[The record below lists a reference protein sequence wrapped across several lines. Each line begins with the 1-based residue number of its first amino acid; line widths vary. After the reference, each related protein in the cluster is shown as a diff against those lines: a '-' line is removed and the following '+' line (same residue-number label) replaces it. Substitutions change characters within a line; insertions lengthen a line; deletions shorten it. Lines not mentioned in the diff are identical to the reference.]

1 MWLTGDKVRAGK
13 VLESK
18 GKRGRERIGRES
30 GPRSFPPPCNSLFPV
45 YTVSNLCRGKWDV
58 SNADP
63 TARLKNIVEPTVFQ
77 LPSIYFFSILPPPIV
92 AGTRG
97 NSPWNIPPRCLS
109 LLPRGQFLP
118 GESKIRIN
126 EYARRPRTN
135 GGSPRRKAFSLFR
148 ERPPVNRI
156 SSPLPS
162 LLPAIRLG
170 DGEESEH

>member
-58 SNADP
+58 SKAVP

-77 LPSIYFFSILPPPIV
+77 LSSIYFFLH
-92 AGTRG
+92 
-97 NSPWNIPPRCLS
+97 SPAPDCCRYA
-109 LLPRGQFLP
+109 GQFAVEYP
-118 GESKIRIN
+118 PAMFIVTAAREIPAGRI
-126 EYARRPRTN
+126 ED
-135 GGSPRRKAFSLFR
+135 S
-148 ERPPVNRI
+148 
-156 SSPLPS
+156 
-162 LLPAIRLG
+162 
-170 DGEESEH
+170 D